1 MSSVLISGGTGSFG
15 QAMAR
20 RLLKDDGVD
29 RIAIYSRG
37 EMAQADMARELLS
50 DDVHKKLRFF
60 IGDVRDRDRLTRA
73 MRGIDLVYH
82 AAALKRIEVGR
93 YNPEEMIKTNV
104 IGAMNVIEASY
115 DSGVQKVVALST
127 DKAWQPISPYGQ
139 SKALAES
146 LFLNAYEP
154 GAGPAMAVCRYGNIA
169 GSNGSVIP
177 YWQSL
182 ISQGCTSVPVTN
194 LEATRFYMSIDEAV
208 DLVSKTASTMT
219 GGELVIPISLPAYMV
234 GDLVEAMGVR
244 AELIGLPSWEKL
256 HEGLCDG
263 NTSDAARRMTV
274 EELRKRLAEI

>member
-1 MSSVLISGGTGSFG
+1 MTSVLLTGGTGSFG
-15 QAMAR
+15 QSMAR

-37 EMAQADMARELLS
+37 EMAQADMARELAS

-73 MRGIDLVYH
+73 MRGVDLVYH

-115 DSGVQKVVALST
+115 DAGVQKVVALST

-154 GAGPAMAVCRYGNIA
+154 GAGPAMAVCRYGNIWK
-169 GSNGSVIP
+169 SNGSVVP

-182 ISQGCTSVPVTN
+182 IDQGCSGVPVTDP
-194 LEATRFYMSIDEAV
+194 ECTRFYMTIDEALTFV
-208 DLVSKTASTMT
+208 QNTAKVMK
-219 GGELVIPISLPAYMV
+219 GGELRIPDLPAYRL
-234 GDLVEAMGVR
+234 GDLCEAMGAR
-244 AELIGLPSWEKL
+244 AEIIGLPPWEKL
-256 HEGLCDG
+256 HESMCEGKC
-263 NTSDAARRMTV
+263 SEHARRMTK
-274 EELRKRLAEI
+274 EELINAL